1 MPVQQFRGVADMPPV
16 KMLAEGPQRMRD
28 LRAFWTGW
36 ARLLPALDVRGVHT
50 LRSVEEA
57 DAAHDA
63 AAGNP

>member
-1 MPVQQFRGVADMPPV
+1 
-16 KMLAEGPQRMRD
+16 MRD